1 MKEKNSRAGPL
12 PQGKKGL
19 EWRKE
24 SPLARGSL
32 GCFTLSLSLSPQG
45 RGDRVEG
52 WSEVTRSR

>member
-19 EWRKE
+19 EWRKD
-24 SPLARGSL
+24 SPLVRG
-32 GCFTLSLSLSPQG
+32 LSRLFHPVPSRE
-45 RGDRVEG
+45 RGPSRGG